1 MTPKECAEKLIKYQ
15 NTKDVEQVHVEV
27 DGALCDLL
35 TYLGYEDVV
44 DEYRRIRKNYG

>member
-1 MTPKECAEKLIKYQ
+1 MDPKECAEKLINYQ
-15 NTKDVEQVHVEV
+15 NTKDVEEN
-27 DGALCDLL
+27 GALCDLL